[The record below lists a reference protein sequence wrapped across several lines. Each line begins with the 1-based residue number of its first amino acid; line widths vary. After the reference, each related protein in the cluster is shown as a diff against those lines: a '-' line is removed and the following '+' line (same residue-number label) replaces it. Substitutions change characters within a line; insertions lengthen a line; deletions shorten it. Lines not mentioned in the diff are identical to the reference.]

1 MTGQLIFFAVLAA
14 IAVVCGIA
22 MILQE
27 NPVRSALFL
36 VLVLFSVALLFLS
49 LHAVFIAAVQII
61 VYAGAIMVLFIF
73 VIMLLNLGTP
83 ERIID
88 RLRPQR
94 FLSPLIGLAVIAIL
108 ATVIVAAPT
117 TGQTTTLPDTLT
129 GPAEIGVALFSPE
142 WLFPFEVVSILLL
155 VAAIGAVM
163 LAKKR
168 I

>member
-1 MTGQLIFFAVLAA
+1 
-14 IAVVCGIA
+14 

-36 VLVLFSVALLFLS
+36 VLVMFCL
-49 LHAVFIAAVQII
+49 AVLYLTLNAAFIAAVQVV

-73 VIMLLNLGTP
+73 VIMLLNLGAP
-83 ERIID
+83 GAVPD
-88 RLRPQR
+88 RLKPQTI
-94 FLSPLIGLAVIAIL
+94 LGGPLVGLILVAVLASLLAV
-108 ATVIVAAPT
+108 VPAALYPKHT
-117 TGQTTTLPDTLT
+117 TLT
-129 GPAEIGVALFSPE
+129 GDLIGADAIGRTLFDPSNP

-155 VAAIGAVM
+155 VAAVGAVM

>member
-1 MTGQLIFFAVLAA
+1 MTPQLILFAILAA
-14 IAVVCGIA
+14 ITVVCGVA

-36 VLVLFSVALLFLS
+36 VLVLFSVALLFLE

-83 ERIID
+83 ERVVN
-88 RLRPQR
+88 RLRPQT
-94 FLSPLIGLAVIAIL
+94 PLAWVAGLAVIAIL
-108 ATVIVAAPT
+108 ATVIASIPAAP
-117 TGQTTTLPDTLT
+117 QQLPAALT
-129 GPAEIGVALFSPE
+129 GPYEIGMALFSTN

-155 VAAIGAVM
+155 VAAVGAVM